1 MSKNSLIKQNILQ
14 YIDYK
19 GITKYRFYQL
29 TGITRG
35 FLDSS
40 SGSSEETIAKFITYF
55 KDVNISWLLT
65 GEGNMLK
72 ETESKQKLNYLKIPQ
87 KKITADPR
95 IYEIQELA
103 TQLELTAFRISKDL
117 GISIQTIKNI
127 LSNGPR
133 ATRSKIITTVLK
145 YLQQKAGHTGT
156 IELAKQFTLT
166 NTPEKQLKITEFS
179 KLSIEEKLN
188 QLYNQLQKHD
198 KKTDIGLKSIELILK
213 KVSAKEKY

>member
-1 MSKNSLIKQNILQ
+1 LKKKIGTRSTIHKAIKSNSKLRSDILSK
-14 YIDYK
+14 I
-19 GITKYRFYQL
+19 IEVF
-29 TGITRG
+29 
-35 FLDSS
+35 
-40 SGSSEETIAKFITYF
+40 E
-55 KDVNISWLLT
+55 DVRAEWLLT

-72 ETESKQKLNYLKIPQ
+72 EPKSKQKLNNLKTPQ
-87 KKITADPR
+87 KKISADPR
-95 IYEIQELA
+95 IYEIQDLVK
-103 TQLELTAFRISKDL
+103 QLELTAFKISKDL

-156 IELAKQFTLT
+156 TELAKQFTFT
-166 NTPEKQLKITEFS
+166 TTPENLLKITEFS

-213 KVSAKEKY
+213 KVSSKEKY